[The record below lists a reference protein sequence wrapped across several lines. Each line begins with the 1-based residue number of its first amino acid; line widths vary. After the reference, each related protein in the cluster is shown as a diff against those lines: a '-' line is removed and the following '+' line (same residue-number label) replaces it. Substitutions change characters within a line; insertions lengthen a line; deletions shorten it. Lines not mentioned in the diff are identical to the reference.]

1 MTVLDRPPALER
13 TDPLSTRRGLAPLL
27 IGVFGFLVAVAGT
40 WIPSVWFDEAAT
52 ITATQRSWPQ
62 LLQMLTSVDAV
73 HGLYYAGMHVWFDL
87 VGYTPFTL
95 RLPSALAVGATAALL
110 VVLVRMLGSARTAII
125 AGLVFA
131 LLPRTTWMG
140 GEGRSYALTA
150 LLAVAMTIAFLVAVR
165 SHARRSWVLYGV
177 LALLGITTF
186 LYVALL
192 VVAHGVTLL
201 LLTRRS
207 SRTAPVSA
215 RSLREWTTDVRV
227 RRWLLVVGIAAA
239 VLLPF
244 ALLVAAQ
251 SAQVS
256 WISPLG
262 HHTWRDVFVG
272 QWFYKNPLFAV
283 VGWPLM
289 VLGGY
294 LAVRRT
300 RTSLTSS
307 APEFAPRTLAA
318 IVLPWLVVPTVGLL
332 VVSALGSPLYS
343 PRYVAFATP
352 AAAVLIAVAL
362 APLGRRVFGRAD
374 LIVALV
380 ALAAIAAPHYI
391 AQRMP
396 EAKQH
401 SSWSEVASFI
411 AAERTA
417 PSAATS
423 VTAPQAIIYGPV
435 RKHLAA
441 TTRVIEYAYP
451 KAFDGLID
459 VKLKTPAAETGK
471 LWETRYPLAE
481 VTSRLDGVDT
491 VWLVTSTKQDWRPS
505 VTTAL
510 AAEGYAPDG
519 EWSFTNVN
527 VLRFTR

>member
-1 MTVLDRPPALER
+1 
-13 TDPLSTRRGLAPLL
+13 
-27 IGVFGFLVAVAGT
+27 
-40 WIPSVWFDEAAT
+40 
-52 ITATQRSWPQ
+52 
-62 LLQMLTSVDAV
+62 
-73 HGLYYAGMHVWFDL
+73 
-87 VGYTPFTL
+87 
-95 RLPSALAVGATAALL
+95 
-110 VVLVRMLGSARTAII
+110 
-125 AGLVFA
+125 
-131 LLPRTTWMG
+131 
-140 GEGRSYALTA
+140 
-150 LLAVAMTIAFLVAVR
+150 
-165 SHARRSWVLYGV
+165 
-177 LALLGITTF
+177 
-186 LYVALL
+186 
-192 VVAHGVTLL
+192 
-201 LLTRRS
+201 
-207 SRTAPVSA
+207 
-215 RSLREWTTDVRV
+215 
-227 RRWLLVVGIAAA
+227 
-239 VLLPF
+239 
-244 ALLVAAQ
+244 
-251 SAQVS
+251 
-256 WISPLG
+256 
-262 HHTWRDVFVG
+262 VFVG

-294 LAVRRT
+294 LAVRRA
-300 RTSLTSS
+300 RAARLPISH
-307 APEFAPRTLAA
+307 APLVSYPSPLPSPASHPLAA
-318 IVLPWLVVPTVGLL
+318 VVLPWLIVPTVGLL
-332 VVSALGSPLYS
+332 LVSALGSPLYS

-380 ALAAIAAPHYI
+380 VLAAIAAPHYL

-423 VTAPQAIIYGPV
+423 VTAAQAIIYGPV

-451 KAFDGLID
+451 EAFDGLID

-481 VTSRLDGVDT
+481 VTARLAGVDT

-505 VTTAL
+505 ITTAL

-519 EWSFTNVN
+519 EWGFTNVN
-527 VLRFTR
+527 VLRYTR

>member
-1 MTVLDRPPALER
+1 
-13 TDPLSTRRGLAPLL
+13 
-27 IGVFGFLVAVAGT
+27 VFAFVIAVAGS

-52 ITATQRSWPQ
+52 ISATQRSWPQ

-95 RLPSALAVGATAALL
+95 RLPSAIAVGATAALL
-110 VVLVRMLGSARTAII
+110 VVLVRMMAPARTAII
-125 AGLVFA
+125 AGLIFA
-131 LLPRTTWMG
+131 VLPRTTWMG
-140 GEGRSYALTA
+140 GEGRSYAFTA

-165 SHARRSWVLYGV
+165 APSGRRRWWILYGAV
-177 LALLGITTF
+177 ALVGIVTF

-192 VVAHGVTLL
+192 VIAHGVTLL
-201 LLTRRS
+201 LLTRAS
-207 SRTAPVSA
+207 SRG
-215 RSLREWTTDVRV
+215 RSFREWTADVRV
-227 RRWLLVVGIAAA
+227 RRWLIVVGIAAA
-239 VLLPF
+239 VILPF

-262 HHTWRDVFVG
+262 SQSWRDVFIG

-283 VGWPLM
+283 VGWPLIA
-289 VLGGY
+289 LGGY
-294 LAVRRT
+294 LAVRRRRAAT
-300 RTSLTSS
+300 TAPASLAPPTSPTS
-307 APEFAPRTLAA
+307 PTLAA
-318 IVLPWLVVPTVGLL
+318 VVFPWLTVPTVGLL
-332 VVSALGSPLYS
+332 LVSALGSPLYS

-352 AAAVLIAVAL
+352 AVAVLIAVAL
-362 APLGRRVFGRAD
+362 APLGKRVFGRAD

-380 ALAAIAAPHYI
+380 ALAAIAAPHYV

-451 KAFDGLID
+451 AAFDGLID
-459 VKLKTPAAETGK
+459 LKLKTPAAETGK

-481 VTSRLDGVDT
+481 VTARLAGVDT

-519 EWSFTNVN
+519 EWAFTNVN
-527 VLRFTR
+527 VLRYTR